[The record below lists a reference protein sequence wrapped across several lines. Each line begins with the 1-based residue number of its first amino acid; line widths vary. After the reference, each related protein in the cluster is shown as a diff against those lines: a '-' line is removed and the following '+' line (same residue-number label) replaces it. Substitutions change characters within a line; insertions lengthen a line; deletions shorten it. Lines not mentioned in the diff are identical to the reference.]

1 MHRHGTTARTGVPT
15 GDRPAGPGASRPL
28 RTTARVLLA
37 LHLLLLGWL
46 TLRPLSVSWTYP
58 ANLTPLASVEQALAT
73 RGLAGAVQLASGLLP
88 LAPVGVLLPLAG
100 GRLRV
105 SWFPSLLRTTGTV
118 ALLATGL
125 EILGGSVPGR
135 VLNVDDILLGTLGA
149 ALAHLTVVPA
159 VRTTL
164 LHRRERAA
172 HGPAAQAPASH
183 VPAADGPAD
192 DRGRSRGRRS
202 ALPAGPAPS
211 FTGLSPSGTSPRR

>member
-105 SWFPSLLRTTGTV
+105 SWFPSLLRTTGTA

-125 EILGGSVPGR
+125 EILGGSVPGH

-149 ALAHLTVVPA
+149 ALAHLALVPA
-159 VRTTL
+159 VRAAL
-164 LHRRERAA
+164 LHRRGRAA
-172 HGPAAQAPASH
+172 H
-183 VPAADGPAD
+183 VPAAPVPVADAPAD
-192 DRGRSRGRRS
+192 GRGRSRGRRS